1 MQPLESKSLDDL
13 ARIIA
18 SRLEMLHM
26 GGRLYDKEGK
36 PMNATGTGIP
46 LSKIDKEEI
55 FLAARAGIIA
65 GRHLEESFLEIWRR
79 AAREARRALYRITK
93 CPTFSSRARAI
104 TAGEKAREH
113 FEETLED
120 ELSAIAEED
129 RLDFSAPD
137 EDQVSFAA
145 QYRSARTALI
155 EYWSHRL
162 AFANYNR
169 GKHDFRGML
178 ATLSRLARDARDGRF
193 TLPRG
198 KHRDKKDINR
208 LERLARAIVKGRVIL
223 GMETPAESP
232 TRRASIGAIAPHSSG
247 TAQARATIVL
257 KARGSA
263 RAPLTAFDWEGT
275 TAAMT
280 LHKRFPKIAEKIAP
294 RATRADLESL
304 AKRFE

>member
-1 MQPLESKSLDDL
+1 
-13 ARIIA
+13 
-18 SRLEMLHM
+18 
-26 GGRLYDKEGK
+26 
-36 PMNATGTGIP
+36 
-46 LSKIDKEEI
+46 
-55 FLAARAGIIA
+55 
-65 GRHLEESFLEIWRR
+65 
-79 AAREARRALYRITK
+79 
-93 CPTFSSRARAI
+93 
-104 TAGEKAREH
+104 
-113 FEETLED
+113 
-120 ELSAIAEED
+120 
-129 RLDFSAPD
+129 
-137 EDQVSFAA
+137 
-145 QYRSARTALI
+145 
-155 EYWSHRL
+155 
-162 AFANYNR
+162 
-169 GKHDFRGML
+169 ML

-247 TAQARATIVL
+247 TAQARGTIVL